1 MKPLLSIAIA
11 TKDREK
17 YCIQSIQSILSLQN
31 KNIEIT
37 LSDNSATT
45 QVKDFVENMQSDQIV
60 YRYDNG
66 PVSSIENFNR
76 AVELTTGEYV
86 MLIGDD
92 DTILP
97 KAIEMAQWAKD
108 NNIDSVCSKDTIV
121 YYWPKALE
129 KYPDGAVIIPKIKKT
144 LEKINAKNELIT
156 LLRSG
161 LQNYLLYSLPKT
173 YHGLVKREI
182 FEEIKRRTGHFY
194 GGLSPDLYSAVAV
207 ACVGKSHY
215 QIGEPLSVAGV
226 CATSTTADNAT
237 GKHSGTLE
245 NIPHL
250 RHREGYVFDKRI
262 PKYYSVNTI
271 WAESG
276 LKALEELKEFEL
288 LKEFNMFYLLAQ
300 GKIHNNKFIPEI
312 VRTETKKLLFENNIG
327 TLQFKV
333 ENAKAFIKIFYRKI
347 SSIIKTKIYAQEPI
361 IIEKVTD
368 IQKVFEH
375 YKPI

>member
-17 YCIQSIQSILSLQN
+17 YCIQSIQSILSLEY

-45 QVKDFVENMQSDQIV
+45 QVRDFVDKLQSDQIV
-60 YRYDNG
+60 YRYDNSA
-66 PVSSIENFNR
+66 VSSIENFNR

-97 KAIEMAQWAKD
+97 KAIEMAQWAK
-108 NNIDSVCSKDTIV
+108 NNNVDSVCSKETII

-129 KYPDGAVIIPKIKKT
+129 KYPDGAVIIPKTTNNLK
-144 LEKINAKNELIT
+144 KINVKNELIT
-156 LLRSG
+156 LLKSG

-173 YHGLVKREI
+173 YHGLVKRNVL
-182 FEEIKRRTGHFY
+182 EEIKRRTGHFY

-207 ACVGKSHY
+207 ACVGTSHY

-226 CATSTTADNAT
+226 CATSTTADNVT

-250 RHREGYVFDKRI
+250 RHRTGYVFDKRI

-288 LKEFNMFYLLAQ
+288 LKQFNMFYLLAQ

-312 VRTETKKLLFENNIG
+312 IKIETEKMLSENNID
-327 TLQFKV
+327 TFQYKIQ
-333 ENAKAFIKIFYRKI
+333 NAKALSIIFYRKFF
-347 SSIIKTKIYAQEPI
+347 SILKAKMNKDNLT
-361 IIEKVTD
+361 IIENVSD
-368 IQKVFEH
+368 IQKIFEL
-375 YKPI
+375 YKS

>member
-11 TKDREK
+11 TKDREQ
-17 YCIQSIQSILSLQN
+17 YCIQSIQSILSLEN

-45 QVKDFVENMQSDQIV
+45 QVKDFVEKLQSPQIV
-60 YRYDNG
+60 YHYDNG

-76 AVELTTGEYV
+76 AVELTTGEYI

-108 NNIDSVCSKDTIV
+108 NNVDSVCSKETIV
-121 YYWPKALE
+121 YYWPKALQ
-129 KYPDGAVIIPKIKKT
+129 KYPDGAVIIPKTTNNFK
-144 LEKINAKNELIT
+144 KINVKNELIT
-156 LLRSG
+156 LLKSG

-173 YHGLVKREI
+173 YHGLVKREVL
-182 FEEIKRRTGHFY
+182 EEIKRRTGHFY

-207 ACVGKSHY
+207 ACVGKNHY

-226 CATSTTADNAT
+226 CATSTTADNFK

-276 LKALEELKEFEL
+276 LKALEELKETEL
-288 LKEFNMFYLLAQ
+288 LKQFNIFYLLAQ

-312 VRTETKKLLFENNIG
+312 IEKETGKILSENNIG
-327 TLQFKV
+327 AFQYKIQ
-333 ENAKAFIKIFYRKI
+333 NAKALGIIFYRKI
-347 SSIIKTKIYAQEPI
+347 SSIMKAKMNIENLTIIKN
-361 IIEKVTD
+361 VSD
-368 IQKVFEH
+368 IQKVFEL
-375 YKPI
+375 YKTR

>member
-17 YCIQSIQSILSLQN
+17 YCIQSIQSILSLQY

-37 LSDNSATT
+37 LSDNSGTT
-45 QVKDFVENMQSDQIV
+45 EVKDFVEHLKSDQII
-60 YRYDNG
+60 YRYDG
-66 PVSSIENFNR
+66 DPLSSIENFNR
-76 AVELTTGEYV
+76 AIELTTGEYV

-108 NNIDSVCSKDTIV
+108 NDVDSVCSKDTIL

-129 KYPDGAVIIPKIKKT
+129 KYPDGAVIFPKTTKSLK
-144 LEKINAKNELIT
+144 KINIKNELII
-156 LLRSG
+156 LLKSG
-161 LQNYLLYSLPKT
+161 LQNYLSYSLPKT
-173 YHGLVKREI
+173 YHGLVKREV
-182 FEEIKRRTGHFY
+182 FQEIKKRTGHFY

-207 ACVGKSHY
+207 ACVSKSHY

-226 CATSTTADNAT
+226 CATSTTADNFK

-250 RHREGYVFDKRI
+250 RHRTGYVFDKRI

-276 LKALEELKEFEL
+276 LKALIELKENEL
-288 LKEFNMFYLLAQ
+288 LKQFNMFYLLAQ

-312 VRTETKKLLFENNIG
+312 IEKETRKLLLENNIS
-327 TLQFKV
+327 
-333 ENAKAFIKIFYRKI
+333 ENIYRIENIKSILKIFYRKFF
-347 SSIIKTKIYAQEPI
+347 SIVRNKMKAQSPT
-361 IIEKVTD
+361 IIENVEN
-368 IQKVFEH
+368 IQEVFEL
-375 YKPI
+375 YKTS

>member
-17 YCIQSIQSILSLQN
+17 YCIQSIQSILSLEN

-45 QVKDFVENMQSDQIV
+45 QVKDFVEKLQSDQIV

-66 PVSSIENFNR
+66 PVSSIGNFNR

-108 NNIDSVCSKDTIV
+108 NNVDSVCSKETIV
-121 YYWPKALE
+121 YYWPKALQ
-129 KYPDGAVIIPKIKKT
+129 KYPDGAVIIPKTTNNLK
-144 LEKINAKNELIT
+144 KINVKNELIT
-156 LLRSG
+156 LLKSG

-173 YHGLVKREI
+173 YHGLVKREVL
-182 FEEIKRRTGHFY
+182 EEIKRRTGHFY

-207 ACVGKSHY
+207 ACVGKNHY

-226 CATSTTADNAT
+226 CATSTTADNFK

-276 LKALEELKEFEL
+276 LKALEELKETEL
-288 LKEFNMFYLLAQ
+288 LKQFNIFYLLAQ

-312 VRTETKKLLFENNIG
+312 IEKETGKILSENNIG
-327 TLQFKV
+327 AFQYKIQ
-333 ENAKAFIKIFYRKI
+333 NAKALGIIFYRKI
-347 SSIIKTKIYAQEPI
+347 SSIMKAKMNIENLTIIKN
-361 IIEKVTD
+361 VSD
-368 IQKVFEH
+368 IQKVFEL
-375 YKPI
+375 YKTR

>member
-1 MKPLLSIAIA
+1 MKPILSIAIA

-17 YCIQSIQSILSLQN
+17 YCIQSIQSILSLQD

-45 QVKDFVENMQSDQIV
+45 QVKEFVENLQSDQVV

-97 KAIEMAQWAKD
+97 KAIEIAQWAKD
-108 NNIDSVCSKDTIV
+108 NNVDSVCSKDTIL
-121 YYWPKALE
+121 YYWPKALD
-129 KYPDGAVIIPKIKKT
+129 KYPNGAVIFPKT
-144 LEKINAKNELIT
+144 TNSLVKIDVKNELLT
-156 LLRSG
+156 LLKSG
-161 LQNYLLYSLPKT
+161 LQNYLSYSLPKT

-194 GGLSPDLYSAVAV
+194 GGLSPDIYSAVAV
-207 ACVGKSHY
+207 ACIARNHY
-215 QIGEPLSVAGV
+215 QIGEPMSIAGV
-226 CATSTTADNAT
+226 CAVSTTAENVT

-250 RHREGYVFDKRI
+250 RHRMGYIFDKRI

-276 LKALEELKEFEL
+276 LKALEELKETEL
-288 LKEFNMFYLLAQ
+288 LKQFNIFYLLAQ

-312 VRTETKKLLFENNIG
+312 IKKETAKLLEEHNISSSHYK
-327 TLQFKV
+327 TQ
-333 ENAKAFIKIFYRKI
+333 NAKAVATIYCRKI
-347 SSIIKTKIYAQEPI
+347 KSLIKTKMTLQTPTV
-361 IIEKVTD
+361 IENVEN
-368 IQKVFEH
+368 IQKVFELQKH
-375 YKPI
+375 S